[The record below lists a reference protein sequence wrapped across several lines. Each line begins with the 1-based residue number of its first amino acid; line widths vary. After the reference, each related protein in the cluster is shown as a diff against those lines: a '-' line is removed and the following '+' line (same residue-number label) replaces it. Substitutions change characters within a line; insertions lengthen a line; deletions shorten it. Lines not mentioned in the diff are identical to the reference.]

1 MDAKSRQERS
11 SCDLC
16 EKRCP
21 VGSFGCGR
29 GERAYGSGARDE
41 GTRLEG
47 LPGKLAEAAR
57 IAQIKGAHISA
68 AGKEPVV
75 MFDVIPSED
84 AAQLEA
90 LLDKLLT
97 AWEQAH
103 EAHHHGRGG
112 HRHHPGKPRG

>member
-1 MDAKSRQERS
+1 MDDESRQERS
-11 SCDLC
+11 TCDLC

-29 GERAYGSGARDE
+29 GERAYGMGARDDE
-41 GTRLEG
+41 PRLEG
-47 LPGKLAEAAR
+47 LAGKLAEAGR

-68 AGKEPVV
+68 AGKEPGV
-75 MFDVIPSED
+75 MFDVIPGED
-84 AAQLEA
+84 AAQLEL
-90 LLDKLLT
+90 LLDKLLA

-103 EAHHHGRGG
+103 AARHHGRGG

>member
-1 MDAKSRQERS
+1 MDAENGRERS
-11 SCDLC
+11 NCDLC
-16 EKRCP
+16 ENRCP

-41 GTRLEG
+41 GQRLEG
-47 LPGKLAEAAR
+47 LPGKLAEAGR
-57 IAQIKGAHISA
+57 IAQIKGERISA
-68 AGKEPVV
+68 AGKEPGV

-90 LLDKLLT
+90 LLDELLA

-103 EAHHHGRGG
+103 AA
-112 HRHHPGKPRG
+112 RHHPGKPRG